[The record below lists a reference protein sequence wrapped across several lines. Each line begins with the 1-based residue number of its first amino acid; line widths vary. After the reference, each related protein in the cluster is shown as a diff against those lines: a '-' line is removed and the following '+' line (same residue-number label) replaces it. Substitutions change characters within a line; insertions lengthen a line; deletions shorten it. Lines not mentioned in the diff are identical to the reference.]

1 MALYF
6 LAFLHLFFIYHYCGE
21 ENESEREGE
30 AFNTFNNMN
39 TPLSHTAAEKKRKEG
54 KEKMRE
60 YVVVIPTFSGI
71 KLLLHTPILPSFLLS
86 S

>member
-6 LAFLHLFFIYHYCGE
+6 LAFLHLFFIYHYCRE

-30 AFNTFNNMN
+30 AFNTLENMN
-39 TPLSHTAAEKKRKEG
+39 TPRSHTAAEKKRKEG
-54 KEKMRE
+54 KEKMR
-60 YVVVIPTFSGI
+60 VVIPTFSGI
-71 KLLLHTPILPSFLLS
+71 KLLLHKPILPSFLLS